1 MEFILC
7 PECNKKIKNL
17 KLHYRA
23 SHPDLDVPD
32 LRKLDQVTESEQP
45 EERVEPLVDKHE
57 PIYKEGQE
65 QPKQQSK
72 QPDPMEEKLRML
84 GIDSAQVDAFFES
97 RVLKVLEKMQ
107 LGEAI
112 NKRFGEVEAKLL
124 QEIKTT
130 LEKLQTVTTQPSGDN
145 QPQNT
150 QLRDT
155 ILANLAQ
162 KLVGGGSS
170 DSGMEQITKVL
181 NLAQAVS
188 DAVNKPRMEERV
200 ATRREI
206 SETLKMLRD
215 AGASPED
222 ARNTTIRALDQK

>member
-1 MEFILC
+1 MEWIIC
-7 PECNKKIKNL
+7 PAEGCGKKIKSL
-17 KLHYRA
+17 KSHYRS

-32 LRKLDQVTESEQP
+32 MRDLKPVLKPEPVVQITEEEAKTEESSIEQT
-45 EERVEPLVDKHE
+45 
-57 PIYKEGQE
+57 
-65 QPKQQSK
+65 KQS
-72 QPDPMEEKLRML
+72 DSMEEKLRML
-84 GIDSAQVDAFFES
+84 GVDSAQVDAFFES
-97 RVLKVLEKMQ
+97 CVIKVLEKMQ

-112 NKRFGEVEAKLL
+112 NKRFGEVEAKLS

-155 ILANLAQ
+155 ILATLAQ
-162 KLVGGGSS
+162 KLIGGGSS

-188 DAVNKPRMEERV
+188 DAVNNPRMEERV

-222 ARNTTIRALDQK
+222 ARDTTIRSLDQK

>member
-1 MEFILC
+1 MEWIIC
-7 PECNKKIKNL
+7 PAEGCGKKIKSL
-17 KLHYRA
+17 KAHYHA

-32 LRKLDQVTESEQP
+32 LRNPGPAPEPEPPQEQATETPSDFLQKLKAFGINPNDIMVALG
-45 EERVEPLVDKHE
+45 PLVE
-57 PIYKEGQE
+57 TSVVQT
-65 QPKQQSK
+65 
-72 QPDPMEEKLRML
+72 
-84 GIDSAQVDAFFES
+84 
-97 RVLKVLEKMQ
+97 LEKMQ
-107 LGEAI
+107 LGEFI

-150 QLRDT
+150 QLQDT
-155 ILANLAQ
+155 ILATLAQ
-162 KLVGGGSS
+162 KFIGGGSS
-170 DSGMEQITKVL
+170 DGGMEQITKVL

-222 ARNTTIRALDQK
+222 ARNTAIRALDQK

>member
-7 PECNKKIKNL
+7 PACGKRIKSL
-17 KLHYRA
+17 RSHYRA

-32 LRKLDQVTESEQP
+32 LRNPGPAPEPEPPQEQAAETPSDFLQKLKAFGINPNDIMVALG
-45 EERVEPLVDKHE
+45 PLVE
-57 PIYKEGQE
+57 TSVVQT
-65 QPKQQSK
+65 
-72 QPDPMEEKLRML
+72 
-84 GIDSAQVDAFFES
+84 
-97 RVLKVLEKMQ
+97 LEKMQ
-107 LGEAI
+107 LGEFI

-155 ILANLAQ
+155 ILATLAQ
-162 KLVGGGSS
+162 KLIGGGSS

-188 DAVNKPRMEERV
+188 DAVNNPRMEERV

-222 ARNTTIRALDQK
+222 ARDTTIRSLDQK